1 MPGPLSPY
9 QALDTP
15 VLLIDRDI
23 LMRNI
28 ADMQQRA
35 DSFGVWLRPHTKTHK
50 CPDIARMQLAA
61 GASTPVA
68 RRMSPVRCSP
78 SA

>member
-61 GASTPVA
+61 GTSGIAVA
-68 RRMSPVRCSP
+68 
-78 SA
+78 